1 MRDAPIRSAPPSTAI
16 KALLGSAA
24 TDFPANLF
32 SSGFINSKPSGE
44 NPAMMNQPSAAAN
57 SRRDHFGELRNINKE
72 TSVSQNIQLIG
83 PNKFQIS

>member
-1 MRDAPIRSAPPSTAI
+1 
-16 KALLGSAA
+16 
-24 TDFPANLF
+24 
-32 SSGFINSKPSGE
+32 
-44 NPAMMNQPSAAAN
+44 MMNQPSAAAN